1 MPRQWQDVARALR
14 QRRQAQ
20 LDAVESVEQV
30 LAEAA
35 VGDQRGKVGVGRAD
49 DAHRDAALAVAA
61 QAFEA
66 PGLQHPQQLDLPG
79 QRQRADLVEEQRA
92 SVGGFKLA
100 FARLVGRSEEHT
112 SELQSLMRISYAV
125 FCL

>member
-20 LDAVESVEQV
+20 LDAVEAVEQV

-79 QRQRADLVEEQRA
+79 QRQRADLVE
-92 SVGGFKLA
+92 
-100 FARLVGRSEEHT
+100 RSEEHT

-125 FCL
+125 FCLKKKKYEIKES